1 MADFSTG
8 LVAPGGEYV
17 AYPWKLGASSYLGL
31 NMKHAFDYFDRY
43 EPGDIIIANDAYLTG
58 PLCTHLPDIHIL
70 RPIFHGD
77 RIIAWGYAFV
87 HASDIGGTVP
97 ASVWP
102 RATEIFQEGL
112 RLRPTKLYRAGVLS
126 EDVRNILLDNCRIPD
141 MVLGDINAMCAAVNS
156 CDRRVQEMARS
167 SVPTR

>member
-1 MADFSTG
+1 M
-8 LVAPGGEYV
+8 

-31 NMKHAFDYFDRY
+31 NMKHALDYFDQY

-58 PLCTHLPDIHIL
+58 PLCTHLPDVHIL

-77 RIIAWGYAFV
+77 RVIAWGYAFV

-102 RATEIFQEGL
+102 RATEIFQEGFASGPPSSTAPVSSA
-112 RLRPTKLYRAGVLS
+112 RTYATSSSTTAGS
-126 EDVRNILLDNCRIPD
+126 RTWSGATSTRCARRSTHATGGCRKW
-141 MVLGDINAMCAAVNS
+141 
-156 CDRRVQEMARS
+156 
-167 SVPTR
+167 